1 MTSMA
6 AIYSEPEESNL
17 YFYLGE
23 GWGGGG
29 GGRGEKPGYFV
40 AFCCILFCFFFHH
53 CKSHFRFLFFKPSK
67 INKILLLPWDS
78 S

>member
-29 GGRGEKPGYFV
+29 GGGGGGRSQV
-40 AFCCILFCFFFHH
+40 IL
-53 CKSHFRFLFFKPSK
+53 
-67 INKILLLPWDS
+67 
-78 S
+78 

>member
-29 GGRGEKPGYFV
+29 GGGGEGGE
-40 AFCCILFCFFFHH
+40 ARLFCSFLLHIVLFFF
-53 CKSHFRFLFFKPSK
+53 
-67 INKILLLPWDS
+67 S
-78 S
+78 SL

>member
-29 GGRGEKPGYFV
+29 GGGGGGGE
-40 AFCCILFCFFFHH
+40 ARLFCSFLLHIVFFF
-53 CKSHFRFLFFKPSK
+53 FITVRV
-67 INKILLLPWDS
+67 ILDFYSLNLAK
-78 S
+78 